1 MKRETALLVL
11 ALAVALAFL
20 SAIAPLCAQNK
31 QSQTDRELPSDILGP
46 QLIAWSQ
53 LQSPQPLQQTRA
65 TQQEKP
71 ASQTFTGTIMK
82 DGSTYIL
89 KVSANTAYPLAE
101 QQKARPYE
109 GKQVRISGVLDAN
122 GENLHIL
129 SIEPVS

>member
-1 MKRETALLVL
+1 MKRETGLLVL
-11 ALAVALAFL
+11 ALGVALAFL

-31 QSQTDRELPSDILGP
+31 QSQTDPELPSDILGP

-53 LQSPQPLQQTRA
+53 LQSPQPVQQAA
-65 TQQEKP
+65 TQSEP
-71 ASQTFTGTIMK
+71 TTQTFTGMIIR
-82 DGSTYIL
+82 DGGTYIL
-89 KVSANTAYPLAE
+89 KISTSTAYPLAE
-101 QQKARPYE
+101 QLKAKPYE

>member
-1 MKRETALLVL
+1 MKRETGLLVL
-11 ALAVALAFL
+11 ALGVALAFL

-31 QSQTDRELPSDILGP
+31 QSQTDPELPPDILGP

-53 LQSPQPLQQTRA
+53 LQSQQPVQQAA
-65 TQQEKP
+65 TQSEP
-71 ASQTFTGTIMK
+71 TTQTFTGMIIR
-82 DGSTYIL
+82 DGGTYIL
-89 KVSANTAYPLAE
+89 KISTSTAYPLAE
-101 QQKARPYE
+101 QLKAKPYE